1 MAVEIRLLGALEVV
15 DEQGR
20 RLEVPGAKE
29 RSLLVLLALRAGR
42 PVSRDRLIEALW
54 PRTNPESAARSFRV
68 RMANLRRAIGGE
80 FVERSGGGYA
90 LAVPAEQ
97 VDALCFERLLG
108 DGRAVEALAL
118 WRGEPLPGIE
128 GDWAEG
134 ERRRLCELHLEAREK
149 RLAARLEVGGGGELV
164 GQLQTLVV
172 DEPLRERPR
181 ELLMRAL
188 YRAGRQADALEVYR
202 QTRSLFDSELGIEP
216 SPQLRELERSILTH
230 DSGLA
235 APAQNRK
242 RRRLLVAVPAI
253 VLAAAALS
261 FAWSIRDRTPV
272 DHAPAN
278 SAVRIDP
285 KSGHVSTATVVGR
298 LPGAVALGA
307 GSVWIANRGDD
318 TISRLDRSGRLNATV
333 PLDAQPTALA
343 FADGSLWATTGTAG
357 ELLKIDPE
365 YNRVAKTLKLAAEPP
380 HPYAGSNARVGA
392 IAVGAG
398 GIWVG
403 GFRLQKFAGAQR
415 LMTGPVGTSGLAAA
429 HGFVWAAD
437 NGSGL
442 LTQVDPAGHIIR
454 QISVG
459 AQSAD
464 GREQVYGITGIAA
477 CRGSLWLTDP
487 GGNRVWNVDP
497 ASTRIAD
504 AVAVPGRPTGIACDG
519 RNIWVTSI
527 GNDTVSEI
535 DTTAARVT
543 RTVRL
548 DRTPAGIAANPK
560 TSGCQSTEAPR
571 LTDSRASAEGATR
584 AGSSSSPKDPEPSPL
599 SRFTAASSLGV
610 PG

>member
-1 MAVEIRLLGALEVV
+1 MEIRLLGALEVV

-20 RLEVPGAKE
+20 RLEIPGAKE
-29 RSLLVLLALRAGR
+29 RSLLVLLALRAGQ

-54 PRTNPESAARSFRV
+54 PRTDPESAARSFRV
-68 RMANLRRAIGGE
+68 RMANLRRALGGE
-80 FVERSGGGYA
+80 FVGRSGGGYA

-118 WRGEPLPGIE
+118 WRGEPLAGIE

-134 ERRRLCELHLEAREK
+134 ERRRLCDLHVEAREK
-149 RLAARLEVGGGGELV
+149 SLAARLEVGGGGELV

-230 DSGLA
+230 DRGLA

-242 RRRLLVAVPAI
+242 RRWLLLAVPAI
-253 VLAAAALS
+253 ILAAAAVS
-261 FAWSIRDRTPV
+261 FAWSTRDRTPV
-272 DHAPAN
+272 YHAPAN
-278 SAVRIDP
+278 AAVRIDP
-285 KSGHVSTATVVGR
+285 RSGHVSKATVVGR
-298 LPGAVALGA
+298 LPGAVAVGA

-318 TISRLDRSGRLNATV
+318 TISRLDRSGQVGPVV

-343 FADGSLWATTGTAG
+343 FADGALWATTGTAG

-365 YNRVAKTLKLAAEPP
+365 YNRVAKTLKLAAEPLR
-380 HPYAGSNARVGA
+380 PYVGPITA
-392 IAVGAG
+392 GAG

-403 GFRLQKFAGAQR
+403 GFRLQTFAGRRR
-415 LMTGPVGTSGLAAA
+415 LVTRPIGNISGLAAA

-459 AQSAD
+459 ANSAT
-464 GREQVYGITGIAA
+464 GREQVYGITAIAA
-477 CRGSLWLTDP
+477 CRKSLWLTDP
-487 GGNRVWNVDP
+487 GGNRVWNLDP

-504 AVAVPGRPTGIACDG
+504 AVAVAGRPTAIACDS
-519 RNIWVTSI
+519 RDIWVTSI

-535 DTTAARVT
+535 DTTSARVT
-543 RTVRL
+543 RTVHL

-560 TSGCQSTEAPR
+560 AVWVSV
-571 LTDSRASAEGATR
+571 D
-584 AGSSSSPKDPEPSPL
+584 
-599 SRFTAASSLGV
+599 
-610 PG
+610 

>member
-1 MAVEIRLLGALEVV
+1 MAMEIRLLGALEVV

-42 PVSRDRLIEALW
+42 PVSRDQLIEALW

-80 FVERSGGGYA
+80 FVGRSGGGYA

-97 VDALCFERLLG
+97 VDALCFETLLG
-108 DGRAVEALAL
+108 DGRPVQALAL
-118 WRGEPLPGIE
+118 WRGEPLAGID
-128 GDWAEG
+128 GDWAES
-134 ERRRLCELHLEAREK
+134 ERRRLRDLHLEAREK
-149 RLAARLEVGGGGELV
+149 SLAARLEAGGGGELV

-202 QTRSLFDSELGIEP
+202 QTRSLFDTELGIEP
-216 SPQLRELERSILTH
+216 SPQLRQLERSILTH
-230 DSGLA
+230 DGGLA

-242 RRRLLVAVPAI
+242 RRWLLLAAPAI
-253 VLAAAALS
+253 VLAAGGVSVLATH
-261 FAWSIRDRTPV
+261 DPTPV
-272 DHAPAN
+272 YHAPAN
-278 SAVRIDP
+278 SALRIDP
-285 KSGHVSTATVVGR
+285 RSGHVSTATVVGR
-298 LPGAVALGA
+298 LPEAVALGA

-318 TISRLDRSGRLNATV
+318 TISRLDRSGQPNAVV

-357 ELLKIDPE
+357 ELLKIDPA
-365 YNRVAKTLKLAAEPP
+365 YSRVSKTLALAAEPL
-380 HPYAGSNARVGA
+380 HPYAGPNTRVDA
-392 IAVGAG
+392 ITAGAG

-403 GFRLQKFAGAQR
+403 GFRLQKFAGDRR
-415 LMTGPVGTSGLAAA
+415 LVTRPLGTVSGLAAA
-429 HGFVWAAD
+429 DGFVWAAD

-442 LTQVDPAGHIIR
+442 LTQGDSAAHIAR
-454 QISVG
+454 EISVG
-459 AQSAD
+459 ANSAN
-464 GREQVYGITGIAA
+464 GKEQVYGITAIAA

-487 GGNRVWNVDP
+487 GGDRVWNVDP

-504 AVAVPGRPTGIACDG
+504 AVPVPGRPTGIACDG
-519 RNIWVTSI
+519 RDIWVTSI
-527 GNDTVSEI
+527 GDDTISQI
-535 DTTAARVT
+535 DTTTAHVT
-543 RTVRL
+543 RTFHF

-560 TSGCQSTEAPR
+560 DVWVTV
-571 LTDSRASAEGATR
+571 D
-584 AGSSSSPKDPEPSPL
+584 
-599 SRFTAASSLGV
+599 
-610 PG
+610 

>member
-15 DEQGR
+15 DEQGE
-20 RLEVPGAKE
+20 RLEIPGAKE
-29 RSLLVLLALRAGR
+29 RSLLILLALHAGR
-42 PVSRDRLIEALW
+42 PVSRDRLIEAVW
-54 PRTNPESAARSFRV
+54 PRTDAESAARSFRV
-68 RMANLRRAIGGE
+68 RMANLRRALGGE
-80 FVERSGGGYA
+80 FVGRSGGGYA

-118 WRGEPLPGIE
+118 WRGEPLAGVE
-128 GDWAEG
+128 GDWAES
-134 ERRRLCELHLEAREK
+134 ERRRLCDLHLEARENS
-149 RLAARLEVGGGGELV
+149 LAARLEVGGGGELV
-164 GQLQTLVV
+164 AQLQTLVA

-188 YRAGRQADALEVYR
+188 YRTGRQADALEVYR

-230 DSGLA
+230 DSGLV
-235 APAQNRK
+235 APAQDRK
-242 RRRLLVAVPAI
+242 RHWLLLLVPAI
-253 VLAAAALS
+253 VLAAATVL
-261 FAWSIRDRTPV
+261 FVWSIRDRTPV
-272 DHAPAN
+272 YHAPAN

-285 KSGHVSTATVVGR
+285 RSGHVSTATVVGR

-307 GSVWIANRGDD
+307 GSVWIANRVDE
-318 TISRLDRSGRLNATV
+318 TISRLDRSGPGSAVV
-333 PLDAQPTALA
+333 PLDAEPTALA
-343 FADGSLWATTGTAG
+343 FAEGALWATTGTAG
-357 ELLKIDPE
+357 ELLKIDPA
-365 YNRVAKTLKLAAEPP
+365 YSHVSKTLELAAEPL
-380 HPYAGSNARVGA
+380 HPYGGPNTRVGA

-403 GFRLQKFAGAQR
+403 GFHLQKFAGGRR
-415 LMTGPVGTSGLAAA
+415 LLTGPMGTISGLTAT

-437 NGSGL
+437 NDSGL
-442 LTQVDPAGHIIR
+442 LTQVDPAAHIVR

-459 AQSAD
+459 AQSATS
-464 GREQVYGITGIAA
+464 REQVYGITGIAA
-477 CRGSLWLTDP
+477 CRNSLWLTDP
-487 GGNRVWNVDP
+487 GGDRVWNVDP

-535 DTTAARVT
+535 DTTSARII

-548 DRTPAGIAANPK
+548 DRAPVGIAA
-560 TSGCQSTEAPR
+560 
-571 LTDSRASAEGATR
+571 
-584 AGSSSSPKDPEPSPL
+584 SPKDVWVS
-599 SRFTAASSLGV
+599 V
-610 PG
+610 D

>member
-42 PVSRDRLIEALW
+42 PVSRDRLLEALW

-118 WRGEPLPGIE
+118 WRGEPLAGIE

-149 RLAARLEVGGGGELV
+149 SLAARLEVGGGGELV

-188 YRAGRQADALEVYR
+188 YRAGRQADALELYR

-242 RRRLLVAVPAI
+242 RRWLLVAVPAI
-253 VLAAAALS
+253 VLAAAAVS

-272 DHAPAN
+272 YHAPAN

-285 KSGHVSTATVVGR
+285 RSGHVSKATVVGR
-298 LPGAVALGA
+298 LPEAVALGA
-307 GSVWIANRGDD
+307 GSAWIANRGDD
-318 TISRLDRSGRLNATV
+318 TIARLDHSGRVSVV

-343 FADGSLWATTGTAG
+343 FADGALWATTGTAG
-357 ELLKIDPE
+357 ELLKVDPE
-365 YNRVAKTLKLAAEPP
+365 YNRVSKTLKLAAEPL
-380 HPYAGSNARVGA
+380 HPYAGPNTPVGA

-403 GFRLQKFAGAQR
+403 GFRLQKFAGQR
-415 LMTGPVGTSGLAAA
+415 RLVTRPIGTISGLAAA

-442 LTQVDPAGHIIR
+442 LTQVDPAAHIIR

-459 AQSAD
+459 AQSATD
-464 GREQVYGITGIAA
+464 KEQVYGITGIVA

-487 GGNRVWNVDP
+487 GGNRVWILDP

-519 RNIWVTSI
+519 RDIWVTSI

-535 DTTAARVT
+535 DTTAGRLT

-548 DRTPAGIAANPK
+548 DRTPAGIAANP
-560 TSGCQSTEAPR
+560 
-571 LTDSRASAEGATR
+571 TDVWVSV
-584 AGSSSSPKDPEPSPL
+584 D
-599 SRFTAASSLGV
+599 
-610 PG
+610 

>member
-20 RLEVPGAKE
+20 RLEIPGAKE

-54 PRTNPESAARSFRV
+54 PRTDPESAARSFRV
-68 RMANLRRAIGGE
+68 RMANLRRALGSE
-80 FVERSGGGYA
+80 FVGRSGGGYA
-90 LAVPAEQ
+90 LAVPAEH
-97 VDALCFERLLG
+97 VDALCFERLLA
-108 DGRAVEALAL
+108 DGHPAEALAL
-118 WRGEPLPGIE
+118 WRGEPLAGIE

-134 ERRRLCELHLEAREK
+134 ERRRLYDLHLEARETS
-149 RLAARLEVGGGGELV
+149 LADRLEVGGGGELV

-188 YRAGRQADALEVYR
+188 YRAGRQADALDVYR

-235 APAQNRK
+235 APAQDRK
-242 RRRLLVAVPAI
+242 RRRQLVAVPAI
-253 VLAAAALS
+253 VLAVAAVS
-261 FAWSIRDRTPV
+261 FAWSIRDRTAV
-272 DHAPAN
+272 YHAPAN
-278 SAVRIDP
+278 AAVRIDP
-285 KSGHVSTATVVGR
+285 RSGHVSKATVVGR
-298 LPGAVALGA
+298 LPEAVALGA

-318 TISRLDRSGRLNATV
+318 TISRLDRSGRMSATV
-333 PLDAQPTALA
+333 PLDAEATALA
-343 FADGSLWATTGTAG
+343 FADGALWATTGTAG

-365 YNRVAKTLKLAAEPP
+365 YNRVSKTLELAAEPL
-380 HPYAGSNARVGA
+380 HPYDGPNTRVSA

-403 GFRLQKFAGAQR
+403 GFHLQKFAGQR
-415 LMTGPVGTSGLAAA
+415 RLVTGPIGTPSGLAAA
-429 HGFVWAAD
+429 DGFVWAAD

-442 LTQVDPAGHIIR
+442 LTQVDPAAHIIR

-459 AQSAD
+459 ADSAN

-519 RNIWVTSI
+519 RDIWVTSI
-527 GNDTVSEI
+527 GSDTVSEI
-535 DTTAARVT
+535 DTTSARVR

-560 TSGCQSTEAPR
+560 DIWVSV
-571 LTDSRASAEGATR
+571 D
-584 AGSSSSPKDPEPSPL
+584 
-599 SRFTAASSLGV
+599 
-610 PG
+610 